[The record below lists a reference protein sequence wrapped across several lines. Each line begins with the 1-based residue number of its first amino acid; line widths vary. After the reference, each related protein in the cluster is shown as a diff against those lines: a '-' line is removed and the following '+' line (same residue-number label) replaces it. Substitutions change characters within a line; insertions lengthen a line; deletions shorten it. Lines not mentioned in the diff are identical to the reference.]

1 MESVFF
7 YGLFM
12 DLKLLKEKGFNP
24 SNPVLAY
31 VEGYGIRIGERASLV
46 ESENEC
52 AYGIIMSL
60 DSDEL
65 EALYGEESV
74 LDYVPEILI
83 ATISSNEEIEVTT
96 YNLPREKLKGKNKD
110 YAKSL
115 AILAKKI
122 GFPSE
127 YIEEIERC
135 SI

>member
-1 MESVFF
+1 M
-7 YGLFM
+7 
-12 DLKLLKEKGFNP
+12 
-24 SNPVLAY
+24 LAY

-46 ESENEC
+46 ESENER

-74 LDYVPEILI
+74 LDYVPEILT
-83 ATISSNEEIEVTT
+83 ATISSNEEVEVTT
-96 YNLPREKLKGKNKD
+96 YNLPPEKLKGKNKD

-122 GFPSE
+122 GFSSE

>member
-1 MESVFF
+1 MKSVFF

-12 DLKLLKEKGFNP
+12 DSELLKEKGFNP

-46 ESENEC
+46 ESENER

-74 LDYVPEILI
+74 LDYVPEILT
-83 ATISSNEEIEVTT
+83 ATISSNEEVEVTT
-96 YNLPREKLKGKNKD
+96 YNLPPEKLKGKNKD

-122 GFPSE
+122 GFSSE

>member
-1 MESVFF
+1 MKSVFF

-12 DLKLLKEKGFNP
+12 DSELLKEKGFNP

-46 ESENEC
+46 ESENER

-74 LDYVPEILI
+74 LDYVPEILT
-83 ATISSNEEIEVTT
+83 ATISSNEEVEVTT
-96 YNLPREKLKGKNKD
+96 YNLPPEKLKGKNKD
-110 YAKSL
+110 YAKSP

-122 GFPSE
+122 GFSSE